1 MVANF
6 ARGKT
11 FRELVEAAEEEFAS
25 RDLPLKPGA
34 AEKLLRDRVE
44 VVAAQIGVSPQSAL
58 RYFSAET
65 IRELARKTVLMRK
78 EHEAHVDEQSPVAL
92 TVQQAGLVLSAF
104 TVAAR
109 LGAVN
114 GDPDVAADLC
124 EVITGV
130 SMALRSSD
138 QVEMSALLL
147 SKGLMWASLPAEKLV
162 DGDWAVLP
170 GKTSRDVDL
179 QLAGQLCRDLDAIRG
194 LLSTA

>member
-6 ARGKT
+6 ERSKA
-11 FRELVEAAEEEFAS
+11 FRALVEVAEAEFAR

-34 AEKLLRDRVE
+34 AENLLRDRVE
-44 VVAAQIGVSPQSAL
+44 KVAAQVGVTRQSAP

-65 IRELARKTVLMRK
+65 IREHARKTVLMRK
-78 EHEAHVDEQSPVAL
+78 EHEARVDEQPPVPL
-92 TVQQAGLVLSAF
+92 TARQAGLVLSAF

-124 EVITGV
+124 EVITGI

-138 QVEMSALLL
+138 HVEIPALLL
-147 SKGLMWASLPAEKLV
+147 SKGLMWATLPADKV
-162 DGDWAVLP
+162 ADGEWAVLP
-170 GKTSRDVDL
+170 GKAGRDVDL
-179 QLAGQLCRDLDAIRG
+179 QLAAQLRRDLDAIKG
-194 LLSTA
+194 LFGTG